1 MSVKQE
7 QRCHQPS
14 LSDLTSD
21 FLSSRSISTW
31 IQSLQTPPSTS
42 SSLPSLSPPSSKSA
56 LLEQQT
62 PTRAH
67 KRARSLD
74 SLPSEFLGDGP
85 RFRKSRK
92 IQREA
97 EVDMVDQHY
106 PTPSQDGSTP
116 GLSRPTTK
124 SASTPNTIPRTPT
137 AKKPKLSLDESDIGI
152 QMDWYGLKFNHGAY
166 EKAADFKLHIEE
178 IVLGDRGSAM
188 RPESVKRF
196 KEVLDVSGLFAP
208 INLSSLLR
216 MRHTNFNITKIYQWA
231 NEHTFLYH
239 IIPILQG
246 YGYHVSKE
254 AEETPPEQEAG
265 ETLLEQE
272 AEETSP
278 EQEIAYRN
286 EERVW
291 RDFLSDEKVVN
302 ILDKDFARTLL
313 PGGFLKQPLLVDEI
327 TKHLAKDK
335 SMTNPRPDMVFG
347 LKREKDSFATSI
359 PQQIL
364 DLLWIA
370 PGIHHPFLILEG
382 KSHSGSSATAE
393 NQARRGGATLV
404 KASRALRAILEGN
417 VPTLPDLS
425 NQEAEGLA
433 DIGNDETHPV
443 KPDLKSFVFSITI
456 SPTNFSIWVHW
467 YDMGNHHYHMNLVE
481 SWSLHNSKGP
491 AQIRWAWH
499 NIIEFGV
506 WTRRAQNEDLLELIR
521 RYAIIWNNKQAE
533 DQVKAVKSVAKSTE
547 SATESLVQKRSYVEE

>member
-1 MSVKQE
+1 MSIKQV

-14 LSDLTSD
+14 LSDLASD

-31 IQSLQTPPSTS
+31 IQSIQTPPSTS

-62 PTRAH
+62 PTRAR

-116 GLSRPTTK
+116 GLSRPASK
-124 SASTPNTIPRTPT
+124 SASTPNTLPYTPN

-166 EKAADFKLHIEE
+166 RKAADFKLHIEE
-178 IVLGDRGSAM
+178 VVLGDRGSAM

-196 KEVLDVSGLFAP
+196 QEVLDVSGLFAP
-208 INLSSLLR
+208 VKSSFLPR
-216 MRHTNFNITKIYQWA
+216 RRHADSKITKIYQWA

-246 YGYHVSKE
+246 QGYHVSKE
-254 AEETPPEQEAG
+254 AEETPPEQEN
-265 ETLLEQE
+265 
-272 AEETSP
+272 
-278 EQEIAYRN
+278 AYQN

-335 SMTNPRPDMVFG
+335 GMTNPRPDMVFG

-359 PQQIL
+359 PQHIL

-382 KSHSGSSATAE
+382 KSHLGSSATAE

-404 KASRALRAILEGN
+404 KASRALWAILEGDI
-417 VPTLPDLS
+417 PTLPDLS
-425 NQEAEGLA
+425 NQEAECLA
-433 DIGNDETHPV
+433 EKDNDETHPV

-506 WTRRAQNEDLLELIR
+506 WTRRAQNEDLLELIK
-521 RYAIIWNNKQAE
+521 RYAINWNNRWPKI
-533 DQVKAVKSVAKSTE
+533 
-547 SATESLVQKRSYVEE
+547 R